1 MKIYT
6 ILILFFV
13 NSGIAFASQEKHPNI
28 IYIMMDEWGY
38 FEWSAMGHPILET
51 PNIDKMAAQ
60 GMRFTQLLAGGNVC
74 APTRSALMTGL
85 HTGHTTVR
93 SNGSRK
99 PLPVGEPTLARMLKS
114 AGYATGGFGK
124 WGLGDRGTT
133 GVPENQGF
141 DLFFGYYHQVHA
153 HTFYPRYL
161 VRNSARIDLVGNT
174 GDPHQGETF
183 SHSLIHKEGLR
194 FIENH
199 GAKKEPFFAYLAWTP
214 PHGQWGMPK
223 DDPAWL
229 KYKDRVWDA
238 KNQRGKHD
246 AQMYAAMVEMVDRQI
261 GEIVQLL
268 KDLEIDKDTIIFIC
282 GDNGGQDYFKTKNH
296 PHGFLAPNLNPKTG
310 VRFRG
315 GKGNF
320 YEGGLRVPFIVRWP
334 GKIKGGSVSDHLG
347 YFPDVMPTLAELAGA
362 DAREDTDGI
371 SFAPTLLGTDAP
383 ESIQEQHEFLYWQD
397 PKWEAVRMGNWKA
410 VRAKKNMSFE
420 LYDLSKD
427 LGELNDVAEQNVEIL
442 QKIKGYTREAITPVR
457 SGKVLDPSVG
467 YQKRKKR

>member
-1 MKIYT
+1 MKIKT
-6 ILILFFV
+6 ILTLFLLNCGAV
-13 NSGIAFASQEKHPNI
+13 FANQDKVPNI

-38 FEWSAMGHPILET
+38 FEWSAMEHPILET
-51 PNIDKMAAQ
+51 PNIDKIAAE

-74 APTRSALMTGL
+74 APTRSVLMTGL
-85 HTGHTTVR
+85 HTGHTTIR
-93 SNGSRK
+93 SNGDRI
-99 PLPVGEPTLARMLKS
+99 PLPVGEPTLARMLKNE
-114 AGYATGGFGK
+114 GYATGGFGK

-141 DLFFGYYHQVHA
+141 DVFFGYYHQSHA
-153 HTFYPRYL
+153 HTYYPRYL
-161 VRNSARIDLVGNT
+161 VRNSNQVDLPGNT
-174 GDPHQGETF
+174 NDPHHGETF
-183 SHSLIHKEGLR
+183 SHSLIHQEGLR
-194 FIENH
+194 FIREH
-199 GAKKEPFFAYLAWTP
+199 GTTKQPFFAYLPWTP
-214 PHGQWGMPK
+214 PHGQWGMPE

-229 KYKDRVWDA
+229 KYKDKVWKD

-246 AQMYAAMVEMVDRQI
+246 AQMYAAMVEMIDRQI

-268 KDLEIDKDTIIFIC
+268 KELKIDKDTIIFVC

-334 GKIKGGSVSDHLG
+334 GKIKEGSISDHLG
-347 YFPDVMPTLAELAGA
+347 YFPDVMPTLAELSGA

-371 SFAPTLLGTDAP
+371 SFAPTLLGTDTAGHR
-383 ESIQEQHEFLYWQD
+383 QEQHRFLYWQD

-410 VRAKKNMSFE
+410 VRSKKSKSFE
-420 LYDLSKD
+420 LYDLNTD
-427 LGELNDVAEQNVEIL
+427 LGELNDISGQNLEVL
-442 QKIKGYTREAITPVR
+442 QQIKEFTRGAVTPVR
-457 SGKVLDPSVG
+457 SGKILDPSVG
-467 YQKRKKR
+467 YKKKH